1 MYHPSTKT
9 VYWKKNI
16 FLLPTGKGGGYF
28 IDETIRLIDAW
39 VRCSPLKNTTLK
51 AVMIMPHLL
60 LQKPCKD
67 SKAKDHTKALERRLK
82 LWTDGHLAELLKEGE
97 TIQSSLK
104 QIDATKTIAQ
114 LSRKLVEQM

>member
-1 MYHPSTKT
+1 
-9 VYWKKNI
+9 
-16 FLLPTGKGGGYF
+16 
-28 IDETIRLIDAW
+28 
-39 VRCSPLKNTTLK
+39 
-51 AVMIMPHLL
+51 MIMPHLL

-67 SKAKDHTKALERRLK
+67 SKTKERRLK

-104 QIDATKTIAQ
+104 QTDATKTIAQ